1 MAARNSISRT
11 FAFLIFAVV
20 GCGEVSP
27 PPQVSVDV
35 DPTTLQVDSGGTG
48 QLSAWV
54 RTNTDASVTWTSSD
68 ESIATVE
75 RGIVRGV
82 NLGEAM
88 ITAASTADPS
98 ARDSALI
105 LVRRPIGFID
115 GCQAVIAIRS
125 VTVAATGAPVQR
137 DSVFGTVM
145 VRVDNETCPEVANTL
160 QVLLDETIVMEVESP
175 RGQRVP
181 QTATVSINTAE
192 RNAIGNLRFS
202 NGPHTISA
210 RIASETGVVR
220 ANSSTALT
228 FKN

>member
-1 MAARNSISRT
+1 MPARYSAASKLT
-11 FAFLIFAVV
+11 FLMIVV
-20 GCGEVSP
+20 SACNGDVA

-35 DPTTLQVDSGGTG
+35 DPATLVVDSGGTG

-54 RTNTDASVTWTSSD
+54 RTNTDASVTWASSD

-82 NLGEAM
+82 NLGETI

-98 ARDSALI
+98 ARDSALV
-105 LVRRPIGFID
+105 LVRRPTGFID
-115 GCQAVIAIRS
+115 GCRAVISIRS

-137 DSVFGTVM
+137 DSVYGTVM

-160 QVLLDETIVMEVESP
+160 QVLVDETIVMAVESP

-192 RNAIGNLRFS
+192 RVASGNLRFS

-210 RIASETGVVR
+210 RIASETGIVR
-220 ANSSTALT
+220 ANSSVALT